1 MTTEKANEMICKGCG
16 LPITPEND
24 SDAHMIPRALGGR
37 LAPRGIICRDCNG
50 RLNDAAD
57 FELIDAFG
65 AWPTLLDIPRQG
77 ANPPKTIDTKKGY
90 RARLDADGK
99 LMRTD
104 VVYKVETLPDGSQ
117 KVEMGAGDIKTARQL
132 LARAKK
138 QFPQLDLIESEK
150 HLAVQG
156 MPPDDEM
163 KLGLDFSP
171 AATFGGVLTAIWLFL
186 IYKTG
191 RAFMTLDQL
200 LVSIKKMQEHG
211 GTFRYLVD
219 DLPGLLGP
227 DIKLGHK
234 IIVRSVPK
242 TGELIAFVEILGLLK
257 IGGVFAAG
265 RKGFAL
271 EHIYAYDLLEKKERS
286 GEFSIDPTI
295 FEAQDWRKFGLGPT
309 DGEALRN
316 HFRRAQVA
324 LSALYYAR
332 FTAEPSTK

>member
-1 MTTEKANEMICKGCG
+1 MADCKGCG
-16 LPITPEND
+16 VPITPEND

-50 RLNDAAD
+50 KLNDAAD
-57 FELIDAFG
+57 FELIDAFA

-77 ANPPKTIDTKKGY
+77 SNPSKTVETKKGY

-104 VVYKVETLPDGSQ
+104 VVYKVEELPDGAGH
-117 KVEMGAGDIKTARQL
+117 KVNIGAGDVKTARQL
-132 LARAKK
+132 LAKAKK
-138 QFPQLDLIESEK
+138 QFPQIDLAEAEK
-150 HLAVQG
+150 YLVAHGL
-156 MPPDDEM
+156 PPDDEI

-171 AATFGGVLTAIWLFL
+171 TATFGGVLTAIWLFL

-200 LVSIKKMQEHG
+200 LACIDKMQQHG
-211 GTFRYLVD
+211 GTFRYLVQG
-219 DLPGLLGP
+219 LPGLVGP

-242 TGELIAFVEILGLLK
+242 TGELIAYVEILGLLK

-265 RKGFAL
+265 SKNYAL
-271 EHIYAYDLLEKKERS
+271 EHIYAYDLLEKRDRS
-286 GEFSIDPTI
+286 TEFSIDPGV
-295 FEAQDWRKFGLGPT
+295 FEVQDWRKIGLGPT
-309 DGEALRN
+309 DDQALRD
-316 HFRRAQVA
+316 HFRKAQLE
-324 LSALYYAR
+324 LSALYYVR
-332 FTAEPSTK
+332 FAPAPNA